1 MDSKEAEKLLAKY
14 WACETSL
21 EEERM
26 LRDHFA
32 KDGPTDA
39 TPDAAAM
46 FRYFEMQHSR
56 EVHDV
61 ALDRRVVE
69 IARPKTRT
77 LNRIIHSSLRIA
89 AGIAVLVAAVW
100 LVRSEIRENTPRE
113 MVDTYSD
120 PELAFEETKRA
131 LLMISRSFGTAE
143 EQAKKLNLF
152 NEAQQQISS
161 EASEGASTA
170 SEK

>member
-1 MDSKEAEKLLAKY
+1 
-14 WACETSL
+14 
-21 EEERM
+21 M
-26 LRDHFA
+26 LRDYFA
-32 KDGPTDA
+32 QTGAADA
-39 TPDAAAM
+39 NPDVAALFA
-46 FRYFEMQHSR
+46 YFETQR
-56 EVHDV
+56 ARDVHDV
-61 ALDRRVVE
+61 ALDGRIVNIPRS
-69 IARPKTRT
+69 KTRP
-77 LNRIIHSSLRIA
+77 LSRIIHSSLRIA

-100 LVRSEIRENTPRE
+100 LVRSEIREKTPRE

-161 EASEGASTA
+161 EASEGQATTN
-170 SEK
+170 